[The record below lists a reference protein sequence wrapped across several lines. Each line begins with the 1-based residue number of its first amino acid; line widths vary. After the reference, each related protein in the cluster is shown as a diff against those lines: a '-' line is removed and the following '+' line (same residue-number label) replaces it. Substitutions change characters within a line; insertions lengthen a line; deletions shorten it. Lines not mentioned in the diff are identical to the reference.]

1 MIPPRSELWRVFH
14 YDPINRQRRWR
25 SSRYRSK
32 IGTVAGHTNKDGYH
46 ELKCVIHGKIY
57 AFSLERAIDLWVS

>member
-1 MIPPRSELWRVFH
+1 ML
-14 YDPINRQRRWR
+14 WR